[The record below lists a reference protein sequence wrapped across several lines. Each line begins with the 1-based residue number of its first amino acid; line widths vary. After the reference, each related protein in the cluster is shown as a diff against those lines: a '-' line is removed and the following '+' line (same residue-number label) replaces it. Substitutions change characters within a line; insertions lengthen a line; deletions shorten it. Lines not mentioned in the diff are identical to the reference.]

1 MKPTNSN
8 KTGQSTI
15 QDVVMTPYH
24 TAKWIVEHFEP
35 QGKMLEPCRG
45 EGAFYT
51 AMQEYKSSRLCKSI
65 RVSEERQS
73 TNDDVDWCEISEGK
87 DFFDY
92 NGKVDWI
99 ITNPPYSIFDDFLDK
114 AFEVADNV
122 VFFVPFSKLFKSKSN
137 DQAVMKYGDVKEIV
151 NLGTGNAHGFP
162 VGFMVG
168 AIHYQRNYKGDIKFS
183 RNYF

>member
-1 MKPTNSN
+1 MKPTTAN
-8 KTGQSTI
+8 KTGQSTK

-51 AMQEYKSSRLCKSI
+51 AMQEY
-65 RVSEERQS
+65 
-73 TNDDVDWCEISEGK
+73 NDDVDWCEISEGK

-99 ITNPPYSIFDDFLDK
+99 ITNPPYSIFDDFLD
-114 AFEVADNV
+114 
-122 VFFVPFSKLFKSKSN
+122 FFCAPHWF
-137 DQAVMKYGDVKEIV
+137 
-151 NLGTGNAHGFP
+151 
-162 VGFMVG
+162 
-168 AIHYQRNYKGDIKFS
+168 
-183 RNYF
+183 

>member
-1 MKPTNSN
+1 MKPTTAN
-8 KTGQSTI
+8 KTGRATK

-45 EGAFYT
+45 DGAFYK
-51 AMQEYKSSRLCKSI
+51 AMQEYNHALKGLS
-65 RVSEERQS
+65 VEVE
-73 TNDDVDWCEISEGK
+73 DVDWCEISEGK

-122 VFFVPFSKLFKSKSN
+122 VMFVPFSKLFKSKGN

-151 NLGTGNAHGFP
+151 NLGTGNTHGFP

-168 AIHYQRNYKGDIKFS
+168 AIHYQRDYRGDIKFS
-183 RNYF
+183 RNYS